1 MAFPPYLI
9 TIVSP
14 VRDETADAI
23 VSAAVANGFEL
34 SWRNVETGGAHVLRD
49 RKLSD
54 FVVGEKAADGVSTA
68 AKTK

>member
-1 MAFPPYLI
+1 M
-9 TIVSP
+9 
-14 VRDETADAI
+14 
-23 VSAAVANGFEL
+23 SAAVANGFEL